1 MSERTTR
8 LWESLSSWSG
18 YYFDVT
24 ECLERGRSL
33 YQEYEVW
40 HSPLFGRMF
49 RLDGCAMTSEADEF
63 IYHENLIHVPGL
75 AHAGPRS
82 ALVIGGGDGG
92 SAEEL
97 FKYRT
102 MQQVVLVELDEK
114 VIELARKYF
123 PAVHRGAL
131 DDPRLELRVQD
142 GLDYVRRVAPAEGRK
157 FDLVVLDLTDPVGPA
172 AALYQ
177 EEFFRACKALLT
189 EGGALSLHVG
199 APDHQPE
206 RVRELL
212 RRLRAV
218 FACVRPHLHYIP
230 LYGANWMLACASDA
244 LDPVSLDPATVDAR
258 IAERGLG
265 ELRYLDGETY
275 RARLVL
281 PRYLREI
288 VQP

>member
-24 ECLERGRSL
+24 ECLERGRSR

-142 GLDYVRRVAPAEGRK
+142 GMDYVRRVAPAEGRK

-189 EGGALSLHVG
+189 GGGALSLHVG

>member
-1 MSERTTR
+1 MSGQATR
-8 LWESLSSWSG
+8 LWESLSDWSG
-18 YYFDVT
+18 YYFEVT
-24 ECLERGRSL
+24 ECLERGRSR

-63 IYHENLIHVPGL
+63 IYHENLVHVPGL
-75 AHAGPRS
+75 AHAGLRT

-97 FKYRT
+97 LKYRT
-102 MQQVVLVELDEK
+102 MEQVVLVELDEK

-123 PAVHRGAL
+123 SAVHRGAF
-131 DDPRLELRVQD
+131 DDPRLALRVQD
-142 GLDYVRRVAPAEGRK
+142 GLDYVRRVAPLEGRK

-177 EEFFRACKALLT
+177 EEFFRACKALLA

-199 APDHQPE
+199 APDHHPE

-218 FACVRPHLHYIP
+218 FAHVRPHLHYIP
-230 LYGANWMLACASDA
+230 LYGANWALACASDA
-244 LDPVSLDPATVDAR
+244 IDPALLDPAEVEAR
-258 IAERGLG
+258 ITGRELG

-288 VQP
+288 LQP

>member
-24 ECLERGRSL
+24 ECLERGRSR

-142 GLDYVRRVAPAEGRK
+142 GMDYVRRVAPAEGRK

-172 AALYQ
+172 AALHTAG
-177 EEFFRACKALLT
+177 FFAACRALLA
-189 EGGALSLHVG
+189 EGGALSLHLGTPVY
-199 APDHQPE
+199 QPE
-206 RVRELL
+206 RVQALVRGL
-212 RRLRAV
+212 RSV
-218 FACVRPHLHYIP
+218 FACVRPYFLYIP
-230 LYGANWMLACASDA
+230 LYGSLWGLACASDA
-244 LDPVSLDPATVDAR
+244 VDPAALSAAEVDHRLSAR
-258 IAERGLG
+258 AIVGLQHLNG
-265 ELRYLDGETY
+265 PVHSAQFALPNHLRALL
-275 RARLVL
+275 A
-281 PRYLREI
+281 
-288 VQP
+288 

>member
-1 MSERTTR
+1 M
-8 LWESLSSWSG
+8 
-18 YYFDVT
+18 
-24 ECLERGRSL
+24 
-33 YQEYEVW
+33 
-40 HSPLFGRMF
+40 
-49 RLDGCAMTSEADEF
+49 
-63 IYHENLIHVPGL
+63 
-75 AHAGPRS
+75 
-82 ALVIGGGDGG
+82 
-92 SAEEL
+92 
-97 FKYRT
+97 
-102 MQQVVLVELDEK
+102 
-114 VIELARKYF
+114 
-123 PAVHRGAL
+123 
-131 DDPRLELRVQD
+131 
-142 GLDYVRRVAPAEGRK
+142 RRVAPAEGRK

>member
-1 MSERTTR
+1 MSGQTTR
-8 LWESLSSWSG
+8 LWESLSDWSG
-18 YYFDVT
+18 YYFEVT
-24 ECLERGRSL
+24 ECLERGRSR

-63 IYHENLIHVPGL
+63 IYHENLVHVPGL
-75 AHAGPRS
+75 AHAGPRT

-97 FKYRT
+97 LKYRT
-102 MQQVVLVELDEK
+102 MEQVVLVELDEK

-123 PAVHRGAL
+123 SAVHRGAL
-131 DDPRLELRVQD
+131 DDPRLALQVQD
-142 GLDYVRRVAPAEGRK
+142 GLDYVRRVAPLEGRK

-177 EEFFRACKALLT
+177 EEFFRACKALLA
-189 EGGALSLHVG
+189 EGGALSLHLG

-218 FACVRPHLHYIP
+218 FAHVRPHLHYIP
-230 LYGANWMLACASDA
+230 LYGANWALACASDA
-244 LDPVSLDPATVDAR
+244 LDPAALDPAEVEAR
-258 IAERGLG
+258 ITGRGLG

-275 RARLVL
+275 RARLAL
-281 PRYLREI
+281 PRYLREML
-288 VQP
+288 QP

>member
-24 ECLERGRSL
+24 ECLERGRSR

-142 GLDYVRRVAPAEGRK
+142 GLD
-157 FDLVVLDLTDPVGPA
+157 
-172 AALYQ
+172 
-177 EEFFRACKALLT
+177 
-189 EGGALSLHVG
+189 
-199 APDHQPE
+199 
-206 RVRELL
+206 
-212 RRLRAV
+212 
-218 FACVRPHLHYIP
+218 
-230 LYGANWMLACASDA
+230 
-244 LDPVSLDPATVDAR
+244 
-258 IAERGLG
+258 
-265 ELRYLDGETY
+265 
-275 RARLVL
+275 
-281 PRYLREI
+281 
-288 VQP
+288 